1 MSLIASFIVF
11 NVGLD
16 KAPMI
21 IPRPTFGVISSST
34 ENKMKSII
42 KYVII
47 EGISYRFGSLTVT
60 SDTSTFLKPKTAV
73 RILSYMSAPVGMY
86 VLPSKKVDF
95 LTKLLLFLLISRPNY
110 YFSCD

>member
-1 MSLIASFIVF
+1 MF

-21 IPRPTFGVISSST
+21 IARSTFGVTSSST

-47 EGISYRFGSLTVT
+47 EGTSYRFGSLTVT

-73 RILSYMSAPVGMY
+73 RVLSYMSAPIGMH
-86 VLPSKKVDF
+86 VLPSKK
-95 LTKLLLFLLISRPNY
+95 LI
-110 YFSCD
+110 C

>member
-1 MSLIASFIVF
+1 MF

-21 IPRPTFGVISSST
+21 ITRSTFGVTSSSI

-47 EGISYRFGSLTVT
+47 EGTSYRFGSLTVT
-60 SDTSTFLKPKTAV
+60 TFLKPKTAV
-73 RILSYMSAPVGMY
+73 RVLSYMSALIGMH
-86 VLPSKKVDF
+86 VLPSKK
-95 LTKLLLFLLISRPNY
+95 LIS
-110 YFSCD
+110 